1 MVSRINNDYRL
12 IITLIFF
19 LFVSYI
25 VFDWLLP
32 IQTLPAVAINII
44 VSILGSVITI
54 ALMMILMQYQMQS
67 EERKE
72 FKTMLFDKK
81 LELYREFLGLVFK
94 MDDDNMISRD
104 EVQEVE
110 NKVGELALVAGNDL
124 VQVCATFIVQLKS
137 YGVLYTR
144 SMVDKQ
150 KEHYAREIGQLQDF
164 VSLDDLVQAIRNDL
178 SVVEGDVSNVLER
191 FVNIQYD
198 RFHMIKDPN
207 TID

>member
-1 MVSRINNDYRL
+1 MASKKKDYR
-12 IITLIFF
+12 IILYLLLF
-19 LFVSYI
+19 LLVSYL

-32 IQTLPAVAINII
+32 IQTLPPFGVNVI

-110 NKVGELALVAGNDL
+110 NKVGELALVAGHDL
-124 VQVCATFIVQLKS
+124 VNICAVFIVQLKS

-144 SMVDKQ
+144 SMVQKQ
-150 KEHYAREIGQLQDF
+150 KEHYEKNIGSLHGF
-164 VSLDDLVQAIRNDL
+164 ISLDDLVQAIRNDL
-178 SVVEGDVSNVLER
+178 SVVEGDVSNVLEK

-198 RFHMIKDPN
+198 RFKMIKDPN
-207 TID
+207 NVD

>member
-1 MVSRINNDYRL
+1 MVSGINNDYRL

-44 VSILGSVITI
+44 VSILGTVITI

-150 KEHYAREIGQLQDF
+150 KDHYAREIGQLQDF

>member
-1 MVSRINNDYRL
+1 MVSRLNKDYRL

>member
-1 MVSRINNDYRL
+1 
-12 IITLIFF
+12 
-19 LFVSYI
+19 
-25 VFDWLLP
+25 
-32 IQTLPAVAINII
+32 
-44 VSILGSVITI
+44 
-54 ALMMILMQYQMQS
+54 MILMQYQMQS
-67 EERKE
+67 EERKD

-94 MDDDNMISRD
+94 MDDDNMISRE

-124 VQVCATFIVQLKS
+124 VNVCAIFIVQLKS

-144 SMVDKQ
+144 SMVQKQ
-150 KEHYAREIGQLQDF
+150 IENYEMNIGSVNDF
-164 VSLDDLVQAIRNDL
+164 VSLDDLVQAIRDDL
-178 SVVEGDVSNVLER
+178 SVVEGDVSNLLEK

-198 RFHMIKDPN
+198 RFNMIKDPN